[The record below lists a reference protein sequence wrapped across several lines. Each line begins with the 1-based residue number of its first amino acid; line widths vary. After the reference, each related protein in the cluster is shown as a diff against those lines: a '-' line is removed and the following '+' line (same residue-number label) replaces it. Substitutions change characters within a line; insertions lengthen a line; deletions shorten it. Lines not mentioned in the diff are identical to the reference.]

1 MQYFFVLAGH
11 MVEEMIVYFFI
22 KFLIFVDLVFTQ
34 VDRVISHIFHDKLG
48 VFIEM
53 LFVGGC
59 GAGFISF
66 GHDYTLAIDIYG
78 SGQPGCFFGGSGYGC
93 ILSLSGSLSFFS
105 LIIHSFHFWIH
116 YFKKLIVGFIINIFL
131 DDKCI

>member
-1 MQYFFVLAGH
+1 MSVEGGVEDTLVNFIILFLEVSAQTVSGCSWRLFIRLGVQYFFVLAGH

-66 GHDYTLAIDIYG
+66 GHD
-78 SGQPGCFFGGSGYGC
+78 
-93 ILSLSGSLSFFS
+93 
-105 LIIHSFHFWIH
+105 
-116 YFKKLIVGFIINIFL
+116 
-131 DDKCI
+131 